1 MVRPKK
7 NPQRSK
13 TLLISTTFPAITSL
27 FGFPVQQ
34 NLLKVVV
41 NNCCVQIFLL
51 PFSLESTPLRFS
63 QPPLYQDWIIVITNG
78 LHIAKSSGQ
87 WTVIILLDHELERG
101 YLATKS
107 LFLPIWTVSP
117 KLICSYIWPHD
128 WVLANGM
135 WVEGSYATS
144 KPDS

>member
-1 MVRPKK
+1 M
-7 NPQRSK
+7 SK
-13 TLLISTTFPAITSL
+13 FFSSHSF
-27 FGFPVQQ
+27 FF
-34 NLLKVVV
+34 
-41 NNCCVQIFLL
+41 FF

-63 QPPLYQDWIIVITNG
+63 HPPLYQDWIIVITNG

-107 LFLPIWTVSP
+107 LFLPIWTISP
-117 KLICSYIWPHD
+117 KLICSYIWPYD

-144 KPDS
+144 KPDSWKRLVLDICSSRSTPHLPHAVMCLRRLTTRDFYQ